1 MVFLIFLNGIM
12 NYKAVAVKLLLI
24 LFVLIL
30 NITIAESQIR
40 KVAGIVRDKQS
51 DEPLPYVSVYLSHIK
66 KGGITDSLGK
76 FVIESEYSFSKDT
89 LRVTGIGYK
98 EVNIPV
104 IALKDSLSLTIK
116 LEILPPK
123 TEVMVKSKYS
133 RALWFW
139 KKIMKYKYKH
149 IRSYWDNYN
158 YEVYNRLELDLR
170 NISKE
175 KLAGNKLMKPFGF
188 VLNYIDTT
196 SEEKPFLPVYLAET
210 LSDYYFQKSPRKTHE
225 VIKATKVD
233 GIDNESVL
241 RQLGATYQNVDAYA
255 NFIPVFDKN
264 FISPFNDNGDKY
276 YNFKLLDTQYL
287 SKKRLIHFRF
297 SPKTKGAD
305 VFEGDC
311 YVNDTSFAL
320 QKITMRPSV
329 DANINFIGGLS
340 IIQEYSLIYDSI
352 WFLSKDKFVADIN
365 PIGEKSVAL
374 KGRKTTTYRKI
385 LLNDTTAR
393 GDLSRTLKA
402 EQIDLLSNNNMS
414 DSFWFANRHEELTKS
429 EKAVYKL
436 LDTLENNPTFLGYKH
451 FFMFATTGVKDY
463 GKIRLG
469 PWFYWA
475 SSNQWEGY
483 RFRFDLSTNRS
494 FSDHLNLNGYLAYGT
509 TDQSFKEKAE
519 VKYVFGREPYSYAV
533 FTYRNDMDNGQTG
546 SNQMQLGNDNILAT
560 LFRRPGIPYKY
571 QRIEETKA
579 EYYKESNKGFHF
591 GIAAST
597 KQYTSLLNLPGKEF
611 YLNAGNGTPL
621 KTFETSFRLRYAFLE
636 RYIDYNFTRTSLG
649 SDLPIVELKYTRGIQ
664 GILNSSYNYDKWDLS
679 LIDYL
684 PVPPYGN
691 ISYSLFASKV
701 NGSLPFQFLGIMP
714 GSEVFYYTA
723 NNFNLMKRYEFIA
736 DQYAGFKIEHNFG
749 SGLMKYNTITRK
761 MKLRQFWTAKGV
773 VGSLSDANKTL
784 NYVGNY
790 PYHSLDGKMYLE
802 LGTGIDNILKF
813 FRIDFIWRV
822 LPSPVENQ
830 HPARFGV
837 FGSFRVSF

>member
-1 MVFLIFLNGIM
+1 M
-12 NYKAVAVKLLLI
+12 NYRTITKKILLL
-24 LFVLIL
+24 LVTFLMVT
-30 NITIAESQIR
+30 NYAESQIK

-76 FVIESEYSFSKDT
+76 FLIESDYSFAKDT
-89 LRVTGIGYK
+89 LRITGIGYK
-98 EVNIPV
+98 EVNIP
-104 IALKDSLSLTIK
+104 ILSLKDSLSLTIK

-123 TEVMVKSKYS
+123 TEIMVKSKYS

-139 KKIMKYKYKH
+139 KKIMKNKYKH
-149 IRSYWDNYN
+149 ERNYWDNFS

-170 NISKE
+170 NVSKE
-175 KLAGNKLMKPFGF
+175 KLASNKLLKPFGF
-188 VLNYIDTT
+188 VLDYIDTT
-196 SEEKPFLPVYLAET
+196 SEDKPFLPVYLAET
-210 LSDYYFQKSPRKTHE
+210 LSDYYHEKNPYKTHE

-233 GIDNESVL
+233 GVDNESVL

-255 NFIPVFDKN
+255 NFIPVFDKK
-264 FISPFNDNGDKY
+264 FVSPFNDNGDKY

-297 SPKTKGAD
+297 TPKTKGAD

-340 IIQEYSLIYDSI
+340 IIQEYALIHDSI

-365 PIGEKSVAL
+365 PIGEKNLAL

-385 LLNDTTAR
+385 VLNDTLVR
-393 GDLSRTLKA
+393 SDLSKTLKT
-402 EQIDLLSNNNMS
+402 EQIDLLADNNKP
-414 DSFWFANRHEELTKS
+414 DSFWISNRHEELSKT

-436 LDTLENNPTFLGYKH
+436 IDTLENNPTFLGYKH

-483 RFRFDLSTNRS
+483 RFRFDVATNRS
-494 FSDHLNLNGYLAYGT
+494 FSDHWNLNGYLAYGT

-519 VKYVFGREPYSYAV
+519 VRYVFGREPYSYATI
-533 FTYRNDMDNGQTG
+533 TYRNDMDNGQTG
-546 SNQMQLGNDNILAT
+546 SSQLQMGNDNILAT

-579 EYYKESNKGFHF
+579 EYYKETNKGIHF
-591 GIAAST
+591 GLSAST
-597 KQYTSLLNLPGKEF
+597 KQYTSLLNLPGKEY
-611 YLNAGNGTPL
+611 YLNAGTGTPL
-621 KTFETSFRLRYAFLE
+621 KTFEASFRLRYAYLE
-636 RYIDYNFTRTSLG
+636 RYIDYNFNRTSLG
-649 SDLPIVELKYTRGIQ
+649 SDYPIVELKYTRGVQ
-664 GILNSSYNYDKWDLS
+664 GVMNSSYNYDKLDFS

-684 PVPPYGN
+684 PVPPYGK
-691 ISYSLFASKV
+691 ISYSIFASKI
-701 NGSLPFQFLGIMP
+701 NATLPFQFLGIMP
-714 GSEVFYYTA
+714 GSEVFYYTR

-736 DQYAGFKIEHNFG
+736 DQYAGFMIEHNFG
-749 SGLMKYNTITRK
+749 SGLMKYNTLTRK
-761 MKLRQFWTAKGV
+761 LKLRQFWTAKGV
-773 VGSLSDANKTL
+773 VGSLSDANKAL
-784 NYVGNY
+784 NYVGLY

-813 FRIDFIWRV
+813 FRVDFVWRV
-822 LPSPVENQ
+822 LPSSIENE

-837 FGSFRVSF
+837 FGSFRISL